1 MSADEHRRR
10 AAGTPASC
18 AVVTVSDTRT
28 EADDTSGTLA
38 RDRLHAAG
46 HAVEFYRIVPDDPE
60 KIRAV
65 LVHLAGR
72 VEVVL
77 TTGGTGIAYR
87 DRTIEVAESLIL
99 KPIPGFGELFRHL
112 SYAQVGPAAMLSRA
126 VAGLYGAPSDPEAPQ
141 SLLFCCPGS
150 TDAVALAL
158 DHLIVPELSHLVWET
173 LRQRPV
179 PPATPV

>member
-1 MSADEHRRR
+1 MSADEHRSR

-18 AVVTVSDTRT
+18 AVVTVSDTRI
-28 EADDTSGTLA
+28 EADDTSGALA

-99 KPIPGFGELFRHL
+99 KPIPGFGELFRTL
-112 SYAQVGPAAMLSRA
+112 SFETVGPAAMLSRA
-126 VAGLYGAPSDPEAPQ
+126 VAGLYAAPSEPDEA
-141 SLLFCCPGS
+141 SLLFCCPGAEE
-150 TDAVALAL
+150 AVALAL
-158 DHLIVPELSHLVWET
+158 DRLIVPELSHLVWET
-173 LRQRPV
+173 IRQRPS